1 MTDLPG
7 NANPTESAALTSNEL
22 ISRLREAEETLEAI
36 RVGEVDAVVVAGP
49 HGQQVYTLQ
58 NADRPYR
65 VLIEQMKEGAIT
77 LSEDGI
83 ILYCNKRFATLVG
96 EDHGSII
103 GQSLIKFFGVE
114 ERAILLRMIKASAEP
129 GVTGEFTIVDKC
141 GSDVPVNISLID
153 LKIEDGMPRLVCG
166 IVTDLTLNRLRTRE
180 LGAANER
187 LASEIVERRKTEES
201 LQLTLDA
208 AEMGIWEL
216 ALLSNQMR
224 CSLRHDRIF
233 GDETGALSFDL
244 ATLVGYFVPEDQP
257 KVHGAFDQ
265 ARATGAV
272 EFEHRIRRG
281 NDKAIRW
288 VNVKG
293 RTFYD
298 GQHPVRITGVTADI
312 TQRRE
317 VDEQLRQAQ
326 KMEAVGQLTGGIAH
340 DFNNLLMIIGGSLDM
355 LGRRMADEPKVRM
368 LFDAARQA
376 VGRGARL
383 NQQLLAFSRRQDL
396 HMEVV
401 QINDLLPTFEHLLDR
416 AVGETIKMEFIK
428 DEDLWLCRTDPHQL
442 ETAIL
447 NLAINARDAMP
458 DGGSLRIKTANR
470 RVGDALASQWGASAG
485 EDAVILVGGTGF
497 GMSSAVL
504 ATVVEP
510 FFTPQDVREGTG
522 LGLSQVDG
530 FAKQSGGFV
539 AVTSTPGQGTVIDVH
554 LKRSTEPRAAV
565 RQVVEAGLE
574 TGTGIVLV

>member
-36 RVGEVDAVVVAGP
+36 RVGEVDAVVVAGA

-180 LGAANER
+180 VGGANEQ

-216 ALLSNQMR
+216 DLTSNQIR
-224 CSLRHDRIF
+224 CSARHDQIF
-233 GDETGALSFDL
+233 GNQTHHLFFELH
-244 ATLVGYFVPEDQP
+244 TLIDHFVPEDRT
-257 KVHGAFDQ
+257 KVSDAFER
-265 ARATGAV
+265 ARSIGNI
-272 EFEHRIRRG
+272 EFEHRIRRSCDG
-281 NDKAIRW
+281 AIRW
-288 VNVKG
+288 VNVK
-293 RTFYD
+293 
-298 GQHPVRITGVTADI
+298 
-312 TQRRE
+312 
-317 VDEQLRQAQ
+317 
-326 KMEAVGQLTGGIAH
+326 
-340 DFNNLLMIIGGSLDM
+340 
-355 LGRRMADEPKVRM
+355 
-368 LFDAARQA
+368 
-376 VGRGARL
+376 
-383 NQQLLAFSRRQDL
+383 
-396 HMEVV
+396 
-401 QINDLLPTFEHLLDR
+401 
-416 AVGETIKMEFIK
+416 
-428 DEDLWLCRTDPHQL
+428 
-442 ETAIL
+442 
-447 NLAINARDAMP
+447 
-458 DGGSLRIKTANR
+458 
-470 RVGDALASQWGASAG
+470 
-485 EDAVILVGGTGF
+485 
-497 GMSSAVL
+497 
-504 ATVVEP
+504 
-510 FFTPQDVREGTG
+510 
-522 LGLSQVDG
+522 
-530 FAKQSGGFV
+530 
-539 AVTSTPGQGTVIDVH
+539 
-554 LKRSTEPRAAV
+554 
-565 RQVVEAGLE
+565 
-574 TGTGIVLV
+574 